1 MQKLTSSEIKQKIEN
16 GETFL
21 LDFYAVW
28 CGPCK
33 MMMRTLEDHE
43 SDLGVQVYTFD
54 VDTDQKFTQEH
65 SVRGV
70 PTLKY
75 FENGEIKR
83 TKSGVM
89 GLPQLRE
96 FVS

>member
-1 MQKLTSSEIKQKIEN
+1 MKKLTSSEIKQKIEN
-16 GETFL
+16 GDTVL

-33 MMMRTLEDHE
+33 MMMRTLEDSE
-43 SDLGVQVYTFD
+43 SDLGVEVFTFD
-54 VDTDQKFTQEH
+54 VDSDSKFTQEH
-65 SVRGV
+65 GVRGV
-70 PTLKY
+70 PTLK
-75 FENGEIKR
+75 FIQNGEVIR
-83 TKSGVM
+83 AKSGVM